1 MSNRIRAGIM
11 FLSASINTFLAFWA
25 FAADNEFTGAF
36 LVATV
41 VFIFGVG
48 ILFSALATRD

>member
-1 MSNRIRAGIM
+1 M